1 MKKNVEAWQMG
12 NEWGWEDGY
21 YSRPISSNFPFPFD
35 YTELEKKNFIKGYTE
50 GYESGK
56 RDRG

>member
-1 MKKNVEAWQMG
+1 MKKNIEACQMG

-35 YTELEKKNFIKGYTE
+35 YTELEKQNFIKGYKE
-50 GYESGK
+50 GYRNGK